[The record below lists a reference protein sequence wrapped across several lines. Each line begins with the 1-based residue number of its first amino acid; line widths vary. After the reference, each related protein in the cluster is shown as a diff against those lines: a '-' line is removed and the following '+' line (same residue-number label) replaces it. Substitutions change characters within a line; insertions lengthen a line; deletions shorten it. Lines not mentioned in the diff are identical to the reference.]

1 MLNKLFHVLLL
12 SCLCSHALAAEPHAV
27 ALIYHHIDST
37 TPKSTSVSP
46 AQFKQQLDYLHEN
59 DFKVLPLPTIVRK
72 IASGES
78 LPDKVVALTFDDAY
92 RSVYSEAYPLLKQRN
107 WPFTVFVNTEAI
119 DQKSRLHTS
128 WEQLREMAA
137 SGATIANHSVTHAHL
152 VYRLPN
158 ETTNQWQQ
166 RVSGEIK
173 HAQKRIKA
181 ELGTAEK
188 LFAYPYGEYDSA
200 LQQLLRELGYTA
212 FGQQSGAWGTSTDKQ
227 AIPRFAAA
235 GDYANMDEFKLKV
248 ATLPFA
254 ISKIAAADNPLP
266 HNQQQPPLRI
276 TFMSGNYQQL
286 NCYGTG
292 QGALALEWESPTTVV
307 IKPNKAIPVG
317 RSRVNC
323 TLPTGNGR
331 FYWYSHQWIRL
342 DKNNQWIL
350 D

>member
-1 MLNKLFHVLLL
+1 MLQKLCLPILLC
-12 SCLCSHALAAEPHAV
+12 CLCHQALAEPPHAV

-46 AQFKQQLDYLHEN
+46 AQFRQQLDYLQEN
-59 DFKVLPLPTIVRK
+59 HFTVLALPE
-72 IASGES
+72 IARRIARGES

-92 RSVYSEAYPLLKQRN
+92 RSVYTQAYPLLKTRN
-107 WPFTVFVNTEAI
+107 WPFTVFVNTAAI
-119 DQKSRLHTS
+119 DQQSRLHSS

-137 SGATIANHSVTHAHL
+137 FGATIANHSETHAHL
-152 VYRLPN
+152 AYRLPN
-158 ETTNQWQQ
+158 ETESQWQQ
-166 RVSGEIK
+166 RVTAEINN
-173 HAQKRIKA
+173 AEQRIKN

-200 LQQLLRELGYTA
+200 LQELLKNLGYTA
-212 FGQQSGAWGTSTDKQ
+212 FGQQSGAWGTTTDKL
-227 AIPRFAAA
+227 AIPRFAFA
-235 GDYANMDEFKLKV
+235 GDYADMDDFKLKV

-254 ISKIAAADNPLP
+254 IKKINVADNPLP
-266 HNQQQPPLRI
+266 HNQQRPALRLE
-276 TFMSGNYQQL
+276 FMPGNFQDL
-286 NCYGTG
+286 NCYGSG
-292 QGALALEWESPTTVV
+292 QGALALAWESAHTVI

-323 TLPTGNGR
+323 TMPAGNGR
-331 FYWYSHQWIRL
+331 YYWYSHQWIRL